1 MEIVLFFIEI
11 NFSNKKLQSG
21 TNIIFQ
27 VCNLSGSIFLN
38 LTYPEIVC
46 LHLHIRGGGDNISQI
61 NLIIPKK
68 K

>member
-27 VCNLSGSIFLN
+27 VCNLSDSIL
-38 LTYPEIVC
+38 LAILKYCIYIYTIE
-46 LHLHIRGGGDNISQI
+46 GGGKISQI